1 MDEDQIPT
9 GETSNEVTP
18 ELAESLP
25 YAELKQ
31 RMRAEATAYENST
44 PNVPTPGGEEADEDA
59 TPDAGAADTGTE
71 RDEAGRFASRAQQDQ
86 GTRTTEKEYKKP
98 ETLEE
103 AIRVLDSLRG
113 NLNTAASERA
123 TLQKQLQEFQAESAR
138 RQQEAE
144 RATFEG
150 QHRQI
155 LEAIQRLPDQRQRDA
170 ALSDY
175 QARLKTLA
183 VNDYEKHLTQQE
195 ETLAQRQF
203 EIDKREIPGMYRDIA
218 EFVANQHGVNSKVLL
233 DFVNSDRVAN
243 MVKAAR
249 KPEALQAVS
258 IVLGET
264 LDEMAFREAARVSA
278 EKEARRK
285 AASGNRLTRDAPAGL
300 TPGNGNEDEV
310 ARIQA
315 MKPDEFAAFKK
326 KLLAAAER

>member
-9 GETSNEVTP
+9 GEVSNEITP

-25 YAELKQ
+25 YEELKQ
-31 RMRAEATAYENST
+31 RMRAEASAYENST
-44 PNVPTPGGEEADEDA
+44 PTQQTPGGEEADDEDA
-59 TPDAGAADTGTE
+59 PDAGVTTAGTE
-71 RDEAGRFASRAQQDQ
+71 RDAAGTSPSRSAQDQ
-86 GTRTTEKEYKKP
+86 GTRTTEREYKKP

-103 AIRVLDSLRG
+103 AIRVLESLRG
-113 NLNTAASERA
+113 NLNTAVSERA
-123 TLQKQLQEFQAESAR
+123 TFQKQIQELQQAAAQ

-144 RATFEG
+144 RSTFEG

-170 ALSDY
+170 AIADY

-183 VNDYEKHLTQQE
+183 VTDYEKHLTQQE
-195 ETLAQRQF
+195 ESLAQRQF

-218 EFVANQHGVNSKVLL
+218 EFVATQHGVNSKLLL

-243 MVKAAR
+243 MVKAAQ

-264 LDEMAFREAARVSA
+264 LDEMAFREANRVSA

-285 AASGNRLTRDAPAGL
+285 AAGTNRLTRDAPAGL